1 MQTSRETSLVFT
13 HTHIRIGNTLWK
25 TLVLLPL
32 MRRSLFCVCIYG
44 ENTQAKI
51 FGCVCEND
59 ESTSSQQQS
68 EEQDVCLRIIDFC
81 QSSSASVCLSVEEC
95 AVKLPTSCSYFSC
108 CQHLFMYTSCV
119 HVIRSVRAYVCM
131 CVSVCVCVSSDFYS
145 FLCWPKSHS
154 LSLSHISTTAFVSV
168 LYPGGGGVCRFSS
181 FFSCSIESVSIREC
195 VLIVLELH
203 V

>member
-1 MQTSRETSLVFT
+1 
-13 HTHIRIGNTLWK
+13 
-25 TLVLLPL
+25 
-32 MRRSLFCVCIYG
+32 MRRSLFCVCVYG

-131 CVSVCVCVSSDFYS
+131 CVSVCVCVCKFG
-145 FLCWPKSHS
+145 FL
-154 LSLSHISTTAFVSV
+154 
-168 LYPGGGGVCRFSS
+168 
-181 FFSCSIESVSIREC
+181 FFSLLAKVSLTVTVAYFHHCFCLRFISWWWWG
-195 VLIVLELH
+195 L
-203 V
+203 

>member
-1 MQTSRETSLVFT
+1 
-13 HTHIRIGNTLWK
+13 
-25 TLVLLPL
+25 
-32 MRRSLFCVCIYG
+32 MRRSLFCVCIYE

-108 CQHLFMYTSCV
+108 CQHLFMYPSCV

-131 CVSVCVCVSSDFYS
+131 CVSVCVCVSKFG
-145 FLCWPKSHS
+145 FL
-154 LSLSHISTTAFVSV
+154 
-168 LYPGGGGVCRFSS
+168 
-181 FFSCSIESVSIREC
+181 FFSLLAKVSLTVTVAYFHHCFCLRFISWWWWG
-195 VLIVLELH
+195 L
-203 V
+203 

>member
-81 QSSSASVCLSVEEC
+81 QSSSASVCRRVRSKIANLLLILFV
-95 AVKLPTSCSYFSC
+95 LPTF
-108 CQHLFMYTSCV
+108 V
-119 HVIRSVRAYVCM
+119 HVHIMCSCHSLCKSICMHVCER
-131 CVSVCVCVSSDFYS
+131 VCVCKFG
-145 FLCWPKSHS
+145 FL
-154 LSLSHISTTAFVSV
+154 
-168 LYPGGGGVCRFSS
+168 
-181 FFSCSIESVSIREC
+181 FFSLLAKVSLTVTVAYFHHCFCLSFISWWWWG
-195 VLIVLELH
+195 L
-203 V
+203 

>member
-1 MQTSRETSLVFT
+1 MCVYIWGKYTSK
-13 HTHIRIGNTLWK
+13 NLW
-25 TLVLLPL
+25 L
-32 MRRSLFCVCIYG
+32 
-44 ENTQAKI
+44 
-51 FGCVCEND
+51 CVCEND

-81 QSSSASVCLSVEEC
+81 QSSSAFVCLSVC
-95 AVKLPTSCSYFSC
+95 RRVRSKIANLLLILFVLPTF
-108 CQHLFMYTSCV
+108 V
-119 HVIRSVRAYVCM
+119 HVHIM
-131 CVSVCVCVSSDFYS
+131 CSC
-145 FLCWPKSHS
+145 HS
-154 LSLSHISTTAFVSV
+154 LCKSICMHVCKFGFLFFSLLAKVSLTVTVAYFHHCFVSV